1 MYILDEY
8 QRDCRNF
15 ILNNKSSLI
24 TLNMGLGKTLITL
37 DTLTILKEFAYID
50 KILLISFPNILHSWE
65 NEINKFNINLSIE
78 IVEGNQ
84 KERLKQLNST
94 NKDIIAI
101 SIYNFKW
108 FVEVNK
114 IKFDCLIIDESS
126 GFKNP
131 STIRFKNIKQ
141 LLKKQ
146 NFKYKILLS
155 GTPNP
160 NSYIDLWSQIYIL
173 DMGKRLEPYITK
185 FKNKYMQK
193 HPYLK
198 SVYQPINGM
207 DKVIMDKIKD
217 ISFNIEVKDIH
228 KINYYYKEHRLDNNI
243 TKIIKDMKTDF
254 IMNID
259 DNLDEDSIIKSA
271 SVLYSKL
278 LQISSGG
285 LIVGDEVKIL
295 HLERIKLLKE
305 LLESYDNENFIIVY
319 NFKFQRNLIIENI
332 KNITLWDKKNATK
345 LINKW
350 NNKKIKYLLVHH
362 GNISHGVNMQGGGS
376 NIIYFSPL
384 DNLENYLQLN
394 KRLARGKD
402 KKIVNIFHLFSTNDD
417 KKVYKSLENKNFN
430 MKKMLKG
437 FIKSSVI

>member
-1 MYILDEY
+1 MYILDKY

-15 ILNNKSSLI
+15 ILNNPTSLI
-24 TLNMGLGKTLITL
+24 TLDMGLGKTLITL
-37 DTLTILKEFAYID
+37 NAIELLKEFAYID
-50 KILLISFPNILHSWE
+50 KILLVSFPNILYSW
-65 NEINKFNINLSIE
+65 NDEINKFNINLSMQ
-78 IVEGNQ
+78 IVEGSP
-84 KERLKQLNST
+84 KERLKQLNT

-108 FVEVNK
+108 FVEVNRN
-114 IKFDCLIIDESS
+114 KFNCLIIDESS
-126 GFKNP
+126 AFKNP
-131 STIRFKNIKQ
+131 SSVRFKSIKK

-146 NFKYKILLS
+146 DFKYKILLT

-160 NSYIDLWSQIYIL
+160 NTYMDLWSQTYIL
-173 DMGKRLEPYITK
+173 DNGKRLEAYITK
-185 FKNKYMQK
+185 FRNKYMQK

-198 SVYQPINGM
+198 SVYEPIKGM
-207 DKVIMDKIKD
+207 DKTIMNKIKK
-217 ISFNIEVKDIH
+217 ITFNVEVKDIH
-228 KINYYYKEHRLDNNI
+228 KINYYYKEHSLNNSI
-243 TKIIKDMKTDF
+243 IKIIKDMKTDF

-285 LIVGDEVKIL
+285 LIVGDKVEIL

-305 LLESYDNENFIIVY
+305 LLETYDNENFIIVY
-319 NFKFQRNLIIENI
+319 NFKFQRDLIIQNI
-332 KNITLWDKKNATK
+332 KNITLWNKKIANK

-350 NNKKIKYLLVHH
+350 NNGKIKYLLVHH
-362 GNISHGVNMQGGGS
+362 ANISHGLNMQNGGS

-402 KKIVNIFHLFSTNDD
+402 KKIVNIFHLFATNDD

-430 MKKMLKG
+430 MKEMLKG

>member
-1 MYILDEY
+1 MYILDKY

-15 ILNNKSSLI
+15 ILNTPNSLI

-37 DTLTILKEFAYID
+37 DALTVLKEFAYID
-50 KILLISFPNILHSWE
+50 KILLISFPNILHGWKS
-65 NEINKFNINLSIE
+65 EIDKFNINLSIQ

-84 KERLKQLNST
+84 KERLKQLNSD
-94 NKDIIAI
+94 NDIVAI
-101 SIYNFKW
+101 NIYNFKW

-126 GFKNP
+126 AFKNP
-131 STIRFKNIKQ
+131 SSVRFKNIKI

-146 NFKYKILLS
+146 YFKYKILLS

-160 NSYIDLWSQIYIL
+160 NMYLDLWSQNYIL

-198 SVYQPINGM
+198 SVYKPIDGM
-207 DKVIMDKIKD
+207 DKVVMDKIKD

-228 KINYYYKEHRLDNNI
+228 KINYYYKEHTLPNNI
-243 TKIIKDMKTDF
+243 TEIIKDMKDNF

-259 DNLDEDSIIKSA
+259 DNLDENSIINSA

-285 LIVGDEVKIL
+285 LIVGNEVKIL

-319 NFKFQRNLIIENI
+319 NFKFQRDLIMENI
-332 KNITLWDKKNATK
+332 KNITLWDKKYANN

-362 GNISHGVNMQGGGS
+362 GNISHGVNMQHGGN
-376 NIIYFSPL
+376 NIIYFTPL
-384 DNLENYLQLN
+384 NNLENYLQLN

-402 KKIVNIFHLFSTNDD
+402 KKIVNIFHLYSTNDD

-437 FIKSSVI
+437 FIKSSVT